1 MYIDKLDDIVNR
13 YNNTY
18 HRTIKIKPAD
28 INSST
33 YIDFNKENN
42 KENLKFKV
50 ADHVRKSKYKNSFA
64 KDYVSNWSEEVF
76 VIKKVISD
84 FKDKEIVRTFYKK
97 ELQKTNEKEFIV
109 EKVIKRKGGKLYVKW
124 KGYDTSFNSWI
135 DKKVEILKRVNTFQN
150 RNPQE
155 EE

>member
-50 ADHVRKSKYKNSFA
+50 ADHVRKSKYKNNFA

-97 ELQKTNEKEFIV
+97 KLQKTNEKEFIV